1 MTARTVT
8 GSRWWFDGAVRGLVL
23 GMLYPFA
30 VALVVGMQDSSAAPM
45 IVLFGV
51 LVGTFVGPVAG
62 LVVGVVCSIVE
73 RVAGAAWSR
82 RAVGLAG
89 IALTAATLTAA
100 MLAARPLTFWTWMA
114 LVGGPAAMGA
124 ASLALWPL
132 ADR

>member
-1 MTARTVT
+1 MTARPAA

-30 VALVVGMQDSSAAPM
+30 VALVVGMQDSYGAPM

-51 LVGTFVGPVAG
+51 LVGSFVGPVAG

-73 RVAGAAWSR
+73 RVVGARWSR
-82 RAVGLAG
+82 RAVGLTG
-89 IALTAATLTAA
+89 IALTATTLTAA
-100 MLAARPLTFWTWMA
+100 MLAAGPLTVWTWVA

-132 ADR
+132 PER